1 MSVSLDFTR
10 SPDGQPWMV
19 V

>member
-10 SPDGQPWMV
+10 SPDGQP
-19 V
+19 